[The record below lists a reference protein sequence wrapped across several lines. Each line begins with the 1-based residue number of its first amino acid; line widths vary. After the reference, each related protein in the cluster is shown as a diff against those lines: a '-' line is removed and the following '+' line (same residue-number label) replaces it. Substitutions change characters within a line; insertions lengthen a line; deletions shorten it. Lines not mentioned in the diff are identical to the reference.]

1 MEKKIDATLD
11 LAKSLK
17 DFEIQVT
24 KLLELTNVSVWDGQV
39 FKEREQKIRDSALI
53 LAGQCIALFLYNLS
67 QSQDALDTAMTQT
80 RLWSQP
86 TTQRH
91 GYRTRQILTIGNVLV
106 NLKLPYLVTI
116 SEKKDKN
123 KSSLPYWKW
132 CSLSLIRQ
140 VVNLR
145 IKGNSKFWLKENA

>member
-67 QSQDALDTAMTQT
+67 QSQSVLDTA
-80 RLWSQP
+80 S
-86 TTQRH
+86 
-91 GYRTRQILTIGNVLV
+91 
-106 NLKLPYLVTI
+106 
-116 SEKKDKN
+116 
-123 KSSLPYWKW
+123 
-132 CSLSLIRQ
+132 
-140 VVNLR
+140 
-145 IKGNSKFWLKENA
+145 